1 MNKARYRLNSTQK
14 LLAVYHTVSFLR
26 AGSLY
31 DTGLFLFW
39 SACGF
44 SVFFCPVASISCLY
58 FLNIEEIEGIKPTL
72 RELDVVHLKI
82 DGQELFLRYSAGN
95 CCVWKSPQTMAGFI
109 PGNGYREVRVK
120 R

>member
-1 MNKARYRLNSTQK
+1 M
-14 LLAVYHTVSFLR
+14 
-26 AGSLY
+26 
-31 DTGLFLFW
+31 
-39 SACGF
+39 
-44 SVFFCPVASISCLY
+44 
-58 FLNIEEIEGIKPTL
+58 

-95 CCVWKSPQTMAGFI
+95 CCVWKSPQTMTGVI